1 MEMSSPKKIRRHR
14 SREEKRQLREDT
26 NEETQDTQKVQT
38 QEEEKVVK
46 AKVKRRFGVGLD
58 IGTSFINRA
67 TIDDDDDI
75 DIRTQRD
82 AFFDIENDKFARN
95 MLTTNN
101 ANYIVSDDSKLLYV
115 IGQEAINF
123 ANVFK
128 REVRRPL
135 HKGVISTREPEALL
149 MIKTIITNILG
160 KPVTENEVCQFSV
173 PAEPIDADYNI
184 IYHRNILQ
192 SFVESAGYKA
202 VPINEARAVCYSE
215 LDDDGFTGLA
225 ISFGAGM
232 VNVSLTYMGAG
243 SIEFS
248 LSRAGDWID
257 ENAAKAI
264 GERATKMVAVK
275 EAGLDLL
282 KPKDRYEESISIFY
296 RNFIAYVVKKFEQK
310 LSQTEDIPEFPE
322 PITIILAGG
331 TSLVKSFDVVFKQE
345 IDKIKLPFRIKE
357 IKLAEDQLF
366 AVAKGC
372 LYSALSEY
380 EDE

>member
-1 MEMSSPKKIRRHR
+1 MEMPSPKKKKR
-14 SREEKRQLREDT
+14 SRDRQAVESESVHEDVRDEVQ
-26 NEETQDTQKVQT
+26 NEQPVED
-38 QEEEKVVK
+38 VK
-46 AKVKRRFGVGLD
+46 KKSKFKRRPGVGLD

-67 TIDDDDDI
+67 AIDDDEEI

-95 MLTTNN
+95 MLSMNH
-101 ANYIVSDDSKLLYV
+101 ANYIESDDNKLLYV

-149 MIKTIITNILG
+149 MIKTIITSILG
-160 KPVTENEVCQFSV
+160 KPIVEDEVCQFSV
-173 PAEPIDADYNI
+173 PAAPIDADYNV

-264 GERATKMVAVK
+264 GERSTKMISVK
-275 EAGLDLL
+275 EAGVDLL
-282 KPKDRYEESISIFY
+282 APKNRHEESISIFY
-296 RNFIAYVVKKFEQK
+296 RNFIAYVVKNFEKK
-310 LSQTEDIPEFPE
+310 LSQVEDIPEFPE
-322 PITIILAGG
+322 PISVVLAGG

-357 IKLAEDQLF
+357 IRLAEDQLF

-380 EDE
+380 EDD